1 MKKTKMFLEQ
11 KSVIIDEENRIIR
24 IKASTGD
31 FDREQDRI
39 NPKGWKLSEYTI
51 PFIDAH
57 KSSGSYD
64 GRLGE
69 VVKGYEENGVWY
81 NDVKLD
87 KPSDENPNAWT
98 DGEKLANR
106 VWNLI
111 KEGKDISVSVGFLP
125 DENGIKKNSNG
136 GYDFQ
141 SQEQYEL
148 SIVLAPCNP
157 KAGTK
162 SMNKFLEENKN
173 KSLEELIKSN
183 PKLEE
188 AITKA
193 FIDTE
198 IPINE
203 IPLRKLLKDKIEEVL
218 KFDDI
223 YIWSDGVYTD
233 HVVFSQ
239 TVYDNGYYEY
249 KNYQIGYSVL
259 ENNITLGND
268 LIEVKPME
276 IWVQEKE
283 DMEVMKSIKKDFTS
297 IKEFHNKSLELVKE
311 LEILKK
317 VEEET
322 PNTVVKKF
330 NFTKKVK
337 KANFKKE
344 DNK

>member
-11 KSVIIDEENRIIR
+11 KSVIVDEENRIIR

-81 NDVKLD
+81 NEVKLD

-162 SMNKFLEENKN
+162 SMENLRNKTLDEVIKEIPELEGF
-173 KSLEELIKSN
+173 
-183 PKLEE
+183 
-188 AITKA
+188 ITKA
-193 FIDTE
+193 LNKET
-198 IPINE
+198 IPNTE
-203 IPLRKLLKDKIEEVL
+203 IPLRKLLKDKL
-218 KFDDI
+218 KEKFKVEYI
-223 YIWSDGVYTD
+223 YLCELFVNKVIVDVW
-233 HVVFSQ
+233 
-239 TVYDNGYYEY
+239 NGSEYKYYEV
-249 KNYQIGYSVL
+249 GYTTD
-259 ENNITLGND
+259 EQANITLAE
-268 LIEVKPME
+268 EVTEVEPME

-283 DMEVMKSIKKDFTS
+283 MKETYEKTL
-297 IKEFHNKSLELVKE
+297 KENLEFKKE
-311 LEILKK
+311 LETLKK

>member
-81 NDVKLD
+81 NEVKLD

-162 SMNKFLEENKN
+162 SMENLRNKTLDEVIKEIPELEGF
-173 KSLEELIKSN
+173 
-183 PKLEE
+183 
-188 AITKA
+188 ITKA
-193 FIDTE
+193 LNKET
-198 IPINE
+198 IPNTE
-203 IPLRKLLKDKIEEVL
+203 IPLRKLLKDKLKEKFKVEYIYLCVL
-218 KFDDI
+218 FVNKVIVDV
-223 YIWSDGVYTD
+223 W
-233 HVVFSQ
+233 
-239 TVYDNGYYEY
+239 NGSEYKYYEV
-249 KNYQIGYSVL
+249 GYTAD
-259 ENNITLGND
+259 EQANITLSEEVT
-268 LIEVKPME
+268 EVKPME

-283 DMEVMKSIKKDFTS
+283 MKETYEKTL
-297 IKEFHNKSLELVKE
+297 KENLEFKKE
-311 LEILKK
+311 LETLKK

>member
-69 VVKGYEENGVWY
+69 VVKGYEENGIWY
-81 NDVKLD
+81 NEVKLD

-162 SMNKFLEENKN
+162 SMENLRTKTLDEVIKEIPELEGFIEKALNKET
-173 KSLEELIKSN
+173 ISN
-183 PKLEE
+183 
-188 AITKA
+188 
-193 FIDTE
+193 TE
-198 IPINE
+198 IP
-203 IPLRKLLKDKIEEVL
+203 LKKLLKDKL
-218 KFDDI
+218 KEKFKVEYI
-223 YIWSDGVYTD
+223 YLCELFVNKVIVDVW
-233 HVVFSQ
+233 
-239 TVYDNGYYEY
+239 NGSGHKYYEV
-249 KNYQIGYSVL
+249 GYTAD
-259 ENNITLGND
+259 EQANITLAE
-268 LIEVKPME
+268 EVTEVEPME
-276 IWVQEKE
+276 IWVKEKE
-283 DMEVMKSIKKDFTS
+283 MQETYEKTLKENLDIK
-297 IKEFHNKSLELVKE
+297 KE
-311 LEILKK
+311 LETLKK
-317 VEEET
+317 IEEET
-322 PNTVVKKF
+322 KNTVVKKL

-337 KANFKKE
+337 KVNFKKE

>member
-81 NDVKLD
+81 NEVKLD

-162 SMNKFLEENKN
+162 SMENLRTKTLDEVIKEIPELEGF
-173 KSLEELIKSN
+173 
-183 PKLEE
+183 
-188 AITKA
+188 ITKA
-193 FIDTE
+193 LNKETIPNTE
-198 IPINE
+198 IP
-203 IPLRKLLKDKIEEVL
+203 LSKLLKDKLKEKFKVEYIYLCVL
-218 KFDDI
+218 FVNKVIVDV
-223 YIWSDGVYTD
+223 W
-233 HVVFSQ
+233 
-239 TVYDNGYYEY
+239 NGSEYKYYEV
-249 KNYQIGYSVL
+249 GYTAD
-259 ENNITLGND
+259 EQANITLAE
-268 LIEVKPME
+268 EVTEVEPME
-276 IWVQEKE
+276 IWVKEKE
-283 DMEVMKSIKKDFTS
+283 MKETYEKTLKENLEIK
-297 IKEFHNKSLELVKE
+297 KE
-311 LEILKK
+311 LETLKK

>member
-81 NDVKLD
+81 NEVKLD

-162 SMNKFLEENKN
+162 SMENLRTKTLDEVIKEIPELEGF
-173 KSLEELIKSN
+173 
-183 PKLEE
+183 
-188 AITKA
+188 ITKA
-193 FIDTE
+193 LNKETIPNTE
-198 IPINE
+198 IP
-203 IPLRKLLKDKIEEVL
+203 LSKLLKDKLKEKFKVEYIYLCVL
-218 KFDDI
+218 FVNKVIVDV
-223 YIWSDGVYTD
+223 W
-233 HVVFSQ
+233 
-239 TVYDNGYYEY
+239 NGSEYKYYEV
-249 KNYQIGYSVL
+249 GYTAD
-259 ENNITLGND
+259 EQANITLAE
-268 LIEVKPME
+268 EVTEVEPME
-276 IWVQEKE
+276 IWVKEKE
-283 DMEVMKSIKKDFTS
+283 MKETYEKTLKENLDF
-297 IKEFHNKSLELVKE
+297 KKE
-311 LEILKK
+311 LETLKK

-322 PNTVVKKF
+322 PKIE
-330 NFTKKVK
+330 TKKSL
-337 KANFKKE
+337 FKKRGGE
-344 DNK
+344 NE

>member
-125 DENGIKKNSNG
+125 DENSIKKNSNG

-162 SMNKFLEENKN
+162 SMENLRTKTLDEVIKEIPELEGF
-173 KSLEELIKSN
+173 
-183 PKLEE
+183 
-188 AITKA
+188 ITKA
-193 FIDTE
+193 LNKET
-198 IPINE
+198 IPNTE
-203 IPLRKLLKDKIEEVL
+203 IPLRKLLKDKL
-218 KFDDI
+218 KEKFKVEYI
-223 YIWSDGVYTD
+223 YLYELFVNKVIVDVW
-233 HVVFSQ
+233 
-239 TVYDNGYYEY
+239 NGSEYKYYEV
-249 KNYQIGYSVL
+249 YS
-259 ENNITLGND
+259 
-268 LIEVKPME
+268 
-276 IWVQEKE
+276 
-283 DMEVMKSIKKDFTS
+283 
-297 IKEFHNKSLELVKE
+297 H
-311 LEILKK
+311 IL
-317 VEEET
+317 T
-322 PNTVVKKF
+322 II
-330 NFTKKVK
+330 
-337 KANFKKE
+337 
-344 DNK
+344 

>member
-81 NDVKLD
+81 NEVKLD

-162 SMNKFLEENKN
+162 MLKDIQEKTI
-173 KSLEELIKSN
+173 KELIEEDS
-183 PKLEE
+183 KLEE
-188 AITKA
+188 IIREHFGFDKA
-193 FIDTE
+193 FVETE
-198 IPINE
+198 IPMNE
-203 IPLRKLLKDKIEEVL
+203 IPLKKLIKDKIKMEL
-218 KFDDI
+218 KLDEI
-223 YIWSDGVYTD
+223 YICEIYID
-233 HVVFSQ
+233 HVIIAQ
-239 TVYDNGYYEY
+239 ALYENGWYEY
-249 KNYQIGYSVL
+249 KHYQVGYTVGTS
-259 ENNITLGND
+259 EITIDMNI
-268 LIEVKPME
+268 IEVESME

-283 DMEVMKSIKKDFTS
+283 MKETYEKTLKENLEIK
-297 IKEFHNKSLELVKE
+297 KE
-311 LEILKK
+311 LETLKK

>member
-81 NDVKLD
+81 NEVKFD

-162 SMNKFLEENKN
+162 SMENLRTKTLDEVIKEIPELEGF
-173 KSLEELIKSN
+173 
-183 PKLEE
+183 
-188 AITKA
+188 ITKA
-193 FIDTE
+193 LNKETIPNTE
-198 IPINE
+198 IP
-203 IPLRKLLKDKIEEVL
+203 LSKLLKDKL
-218 KFDDI
+218 KEKFKVEYI
-223 YIWSDGVYTD
+223 YLCELFVSKVIVDVW
-233 HVVFSQ
+233 
-239 TVYDNGYYEY
+239 NGSEYKYYEV
-249 KNYQIGYSVL
+249 GYTAD
-259 ENNITLGND
+259 EQANITLAE
-268 LIEVKPME
+268 EVTEVEPME

-283 DMEVMKSIKKDFTS
+283 MKETYEKTL
-297 IKEFHNKSLELVKE
+297 KENLEFKKE
-311 LEILKK
+311 LETLKK

-337 KANFKKE
+337 KENFKKE

>member
-31 FDREQDRI
+31 YDREQDRI

-69 VVKGYEENGVWY
+69 VVRGYEENGIWY

-162 SMNKFLEENKN
+162 SMENLRTKT
-173 KSLEELIKSN
+173 LDEVIK
-183 PKLEE
+183 
-188 AITKA
+188 
-193 FIDTE
+193 E
-198 IPINE
+198 IPELEGFIEKALNKEIIPNTE
-203 IPLRKLLKDKIEEVL
+203 IPLRKLLKDKL
-218 KFDDI
+218 KEKFKVEYI
-223 YIWSDGVYTD
+223 YLCELFVSKVIVDVW
-233 HVVFSQ
+233 
-239 TVYDNGYYEY
+239 NGSEYKYYEV
-249 KNYQIGYSVL
+249 GYTAD
-259 ENNITLGND
+259 EQANITLAEEV
-268 LIEVKPME
+268 IEVEPME

-283 DMEVMKSIKKDFTS
+283 MKETYEKTLKENLEIK
-297 IKEFHNKSLELVKE
+297 KE
-311 LEILKK
+311 LETLKK

-322 PNTVVKKF
+322 PKIEVKKSL
-330 NFTKKVK
+330 
-337 KANFKKE
+337 FKKIGGQNE
-344 DNK
+344 

>member
-1 MKKTKMFLEQ
+1 MFLEQ

-69 VVKGYEENGVWY
+69 VVKGYEENGIWY
-81 NDVKLD
+81 NEVKLD

-162 SMNKFLEENKN
+162 SMENLRNKTLDEVIKEIPELEGF
-173 KSLEELIKSN
+173 
-183 PKLEE
+183 
-188 AITKA
+188 ITKA
-193 FIDTE
+193 LNKET
-198 IPINE
+198 IPNTE
-203 IPLRKLLKDKIEEVL
+203 IPLRKLLKDKL
-218 KFDDI
+218 KEKFKVEYI
-223 YIWSDGVYTD
+223 YLCELFVNKVIVDVW
-233 HVVFSQ
+233 
-239 TVYDNGYYEY
+239 NGSEYKYYEV
-249 KNYQIGYSVL
+249 GYTAD
-259 ENNITLGND
+259 EQANITLSE
-268 LIEVKPME
+268 EVTEVEPME

-283 DMEVMKSIKKDFTS
+283 MKETYEKTL
-297 IKEFHNKSLELVKE
+297 KENLEFKKE
-311 LEILKK
+311 LETIKK

-322 PNTVVKKF
+322 PKIE
-330 NFTKKVK
+330 TKKSL
-337 KANFKKE
+337 FKKRGGE
-344 DNK
+344 NE

>member
-162 SMNKFLEENKN
+162 SMENLRNKTLDEVIKEIPELEGF
-173 KSLEELIKSN
+173 
-183 PKLEE
+183 
-188 AITKA
+188 ITKA
-193 FIDTE
+193 LNKET
-198 IPINE
+198 IPNTE
-203 IPLRKLLKDKIEEVL
+203 IPLRKLLKDKLKEKFKVEYIYLCVL
-218 KFDDI
+218 FVNKVIVDVWNCSE
-223 YIWSDGVYTD
+223 YK
-233 HVVFSQ
+233 
-239 TVYDNGYYEY
+239 YYEV
-249 KNYQIGYSVL
+249 GYTAD
-259 ENNITLGND
+259 EQANITLAEEAT
-268 LIEVKPME
+268 EVEPME

-283 DMEVMKSIKKDFTS
+283 MKETYEKTLKENLEIK
-297 IKEFHNKSLELVKE
+297 KE
-311 LEILKK
+311 LETLEK

>member
-69 VVKGYEENGVWY
+69 VVKGYEENGIWY
-81 NDVKLD
+81 NEVKLD

-162 SMNKFLEENKN
+162 SMNEFLEENRN
-173 KSLEELIKSN
+173 KSLDELIKSN

-188 AITKA
+188 VITKA
-193 FIDTE
+193 FMETE
-198 IPINE
+198 IPMNE
-203 IPLRKLLKDKIEEVL
+203 IPLKKLIKDKIKMEL
-218 KFDDI
+218 KLDEI
-223 YIWSDGVYTD
+223 YICEIYTD
-233 HVVFSQ
+233 HVIIAQ
-239 TVYDNGYYEY
+239 ALYENGWYEY
-249 KNYQIGYSVL
+249 KYYQVGYTVVTS
-259 ENNITLGND
+259 EITIDTNI
-268 LIEVKPME
+268 IEVEPME

-283 DMEVMKSIKKDFTS
+283 DMEVIKSIKKDFKS
-297 IKEFHNKSLELVKE
+297 IKEFHNKNLELVKE
-311 LEILKK
+311 LETLKK
-317 VEEET
+317 VEKET
-322 PNTVVKKF
+322 PKIEIKKSL
-330 NFTKKVK
+330 
-337 KANFKKE
+337 FKKRGGKNE
-344 DNK
+344 

>member
-11 KSVIIDEENRIIR
+11 KSVIIDDENRIIK

-125 DENGIKKNSNG
+125 DENGIKKNTNG

-162 SMNKFLEENKN
+162 SMENLRSKT
-173 KSLEELIKSN
+173 LDEVIK
-183 PKLEE
+183 
-188 AITKA
+188 
-193 FIDTE
+193 E
-198 IPINE
+198 IPELEGFIEKALNKETIPNTE
-203 IPLRKLLKDKIEEVL
+203 IPLRKLLKDKL
-218 KFDDI
+218 KEKFKVEYI
-223 YIWSDGVYTD
+223 YLCELFVGKVIVDVW
-233 HVVFSQ
+233 
-239 TVYDNGYYEY
+239 NGNEYKYYEV
-249 KNYQIGYSVL
+249 GYTTD
-259 ENNITLGND
+259 EQANITLAE
-268 LIEVKPME
+268 EVTEVEPME

-283 DMEVMKSIKKDFTS
+283 MKETYEKTLNENLEIK
-297 IKEFHNKSLELVKE
+297 KE
-311 LEILKK
+311 LETLKK

-322 PNTVVKKF
+322 PKIEKKLDFSKYEKSTTLNF
-330 NFTKKVK
+330 N
-337 KANFKKE
+337 KE
-344 DNK
+344 ENNV

>member
-31 FDREQDRI
+31 YDREQDRI

-81 NDVKLD
+81 NEVKID

-162 SMNKFLEENKN
+162 SMENLRTKTLDEVIKEIPELEGF
-173 KSLEELIKSN
+173 
-183 PKLEE
+183 
-188 AITKA
+188 ITKA
-193 FIDTE
+193 LNKET
-198 IPINE
+198 IPNTE
-203 IPLRKLLKDKIEEVL
+203 IPLRKLLKDKL
-218 KFDDI
+218 KEKFKVEYI
-223 YIWSDGVYTD
+223 YLCELFVNKVIVDVW
-233 HVVFSQ
+233 
-239 TVYDNGYYEY
+239 NGSEYKYYEV
-249 KNYQIGYSVL
+249 GYTAD
-259 ENNITLGND
+259 EQANITLAE
-268 LIEVKPME
+268 EVTEVEPME

-283 DMEVMKSIKKDFTS
+283 MKETYEKTLKENLEIK
-297 IKEFHNKSLELVKE
+297 KE
-311 LEILKK
+311 LETLKK

-322 PNTVVKKF
+322 PKIE
-330 NFTKKVK
+330 TKKSL
-337 KANFKKE
+337 FKKRGGE
-344 DNK
+344 NE

>member
-69 VVKGYEENGVWY
+69 VVKGYEENGIWY
-81 NDVKLD
+81 NEVKLD

-98 DGEKLANR
+98 DGEKLSNR

-162 SMNKFLEENKN
+162 SMENLRTKT
-173 KSLEELIKSN
+173 LDEVIK
-183 PKLEE
+183 
-188 AITKA
+188 
-193 FIDTE
+193 E
-198 IPINE
+198 IPELEGFIEKALNKETIPNTE
-203 IPLRKLLKDKIEEVL
+203 IPLRKLLKDKL
-218 KFDDI
+218 KEKFKVEYI
-223 YIWSDGVYTD
+223 YLCELFVNKVIVDVW
-233 HVVFSQ
+233 
-239 TVYDNGYYEY
+239 NGSEYKYYEV
-249 KNYQIGYSVL
+249 GYTAD
-259 ENNITLGND
+259 EQANITLVEETT
-268 LIEVKPME
+268 EVEPME
-276 IWVQEKE
+276 IWVKEKE
-283 DMEVMKSIKKDFTS
+283 MQETYEKTL
-297 IKEFHNKSLELVKE
+297 KENLEFKKE
-311 LEILKK
+311 LETLKK

-322 PNTVVKKF
+322 PKIE
-330 NFTKKVK
+330 TKKSL
-337 KANFKKE
+337 FKKRGGE
-344 DNK
+344 NE

>member
-162 SMNKFLEENKN
+162 SMENLRTKTLDEVIKEIPELEGF
-173 KSLEELIKSN
+173 
-183 PKLEE
+183 
-188 AITKA
+188 ITKA
-193 FIDTE
+193 LNKETIPNTE
-198 IPINE
+198 IP
-203 IPLRKLLKDKIEEVL
+203 LSKLLKDKLKEKFKVEYIYLCVL
-218 KFDDI
+218 FVNKVIVDV
-223 YIWSDGVYTD
+223 W
-233 HVVFSQ
+233 
-239 TVYDNGYYEY
+239 NGSEYKYYEV
-249 KNYQIGYSVL
+249 GYTAD
-259 ENNITLGND
+259 EQANITLAEEVT
-268 LIEVKPME
+268 EVKPME

-283 DMEVMKSIKKDFTS
+283 MKETYQKTL
-297 IKEFHNKSLELVKE
+297 KENLEFKKE
-311 LEILKK
+311 LETLKK

>member
-81 NDVKLD
+81 NEVKLD

-136 GYDFQ
+136 GYDFK

-162 SMNKFLEENKN
+162 SMENLRTKTLDEVIKEIPELEGF
-173 KSLEELIKSN
+173 
-183 PKLEE
+183 
-188 AITKA
+188 ITKA
-193 FIDTE
+193 LNKETIPNTE
-198 IPINE
+198 IP
-203 IPLRKLLKDKIEEVL
+203 LSKLLKDKLKEKFKVEYIYLCVL
-218 KFDDI
+218 FVNKVIVDV
-223 YIWSDGVYTD
+223 W
-233 HVVFSQ
+233 
-239 TVYDNGYYEY
+239 NGSEYKYYEV
-249 KNYQIGYSVL
+249 GYTAD
-259 ENNITLGND
+259 EQANITLAE
-268 LIEVKPME
+268 EVTEVEPME

-283 DMEVMKSIKKDFTS
+283 MKETYEKTL
-297 IKEFHNKSLELVKE
+297 KENLEFKKE
-311 LEILKK
+311 LETLKK

>member
-81 NDVKLD
+81 NEVKLD

-162 SMNKFLEENKN
+162 MLKDIESKTIKELIKEDSELEKIIRDYFGFEKELTLEEQLEKA
-173 KSLEELIKSN
+173 KKELEDVVSEKEELITK
-183 PKLEE
+183 KLE
-188 AITKA
+188 
-193 FIDTE
+193 
-198 IPINE
+198 
-203 IPLRKLLKDKIEEVL
+203 
-218 KFDDI
+218 
-223 YIWSDGVYTD
+223 
-233 HVVFSQ
+233 
-239 TVYDNGYYEY
+239 
-249 KNYQIGYSVL
+249 L
-259 ENNITLGND
+259 E
-268 LIEVKPME
+268 
-276 IWVQEKE
+276 
-283 DMEVMKSIKKDFTS
+283 
-297 IKEFHNKSLELVKE
+297 KE
-311 LEILKK
+311 LETLKK

-322 PNTVVKKF
+322 QKIE
-330 NFTKKVK
+330 TKKSL
-337 KANFKKE
+337 FKKRGGE
-344 DNK
+344 NE

>member
-69 VVKGYEENGVWY
+69 VVKGYEENGIWY
-81 NDVKLD
+81 NEVKLD

-162 SMNKFLEENKN
+162 SMENLRTKTLDEVIKEIPELEGF
-173 KSLEELIKSN
+173 
-183 PKLEE
+183 
-188 AITKA
+188 ITKA
-193 FIDTE
+193 LNKETIPNTE
-198 IPINE
+198 IP
-203 IPLRKLLKDKIEEVL
+203 LSKLLKDKLKEKFKVEYIYLCVL
-218 KFDDI
+218 FVNKVIVDV
-223 YIWSDGVYTD
+223 W
-233 HVVFSQ
+233 
-239 TVYDNGYYEY
+239 NGSEYKYYEA
-249 KNYQIGYSVL
+249 GYTAD
-259 ENNITLGND
+259 EQANITLAE
-268 LIEVKPME
+268 EVTEVEPME

-283 DMEVMKSIKKDFTS
+283 MKETYEKTL
-297 IKEFHNKSLELVKE
+297 KENLEFKKE
-311 LEILKK
+311 LETLKK

-322 PNTVVKKF
+322 PKIE
-330 NFTKKVK
+330 TKKSL
-337 KANFKKE
+337 FKKRGGE
-344 DNK
+344 NE

>member
-1 MKKTKMFLEQ
+1 MFLEQ

-162 SMNKFLEENKN
+162 SMENLRNKTLEEV
-173 KSLEELIKSN
+173 IK
-183 PKLEE
+183 
-188 AITKA
+188 
-193 FIDTE
+193 E
-198 IPINE
+198 IPELEGFIEKALNKETIPNTE
-203 IPLRKLLKDKIEEVL
+203 IPLRKLLKDKL
-218 KFDDI
+218 KEKFKVEYI
-223 YIWSDGVYTD
+223 YLCELFVNKVIVDVW
-233 HVVFSQ
+233 
-239 TVYDNGYYEY
+239 NGSEYKYYEV
-249 KNYQIGYSVL
+249 GYTAD
-259 ENNITLGND
+259 EQANITLAE
-268 LIEVKPME
+268 EVTEVEPME

-283 DMEVMKSIKKDFTS
+283 MKETYEKTL
-297 IKEFHNKSLELVKE
+297 KENLEFKKE
-311 LEILKK
+311 LETLKK

-322 PNTVVKKF
+322 QNTVVKKL
-330 NFTKKVK
+330 NFTKKS
-337 KANFKKE
+337 
-344 DNK
+344 

>member
-69 VVKGYEENGVWY
+69 VVKGYEENGIWY
-81 NDVKLD
+81 NEVKLD

-125 DENGIKKNSNG
+125 DENSIKKNSNG

-162 SMNKFLEENKN
+162 SMENLRTKTLDEVIKEIPELEGF
-173 KSLEELIKSN
+173 
-183 PKLEE
+183 
-188 AITKA
+188 ITKA
-193 FIDTE
+193 LNKETIPNTE
-198 IPINE
+198 IP
-203 IPLRKLLKDKIEEVL
+203 LSKLLKDKLKEKFKVEYIYLCVL
-218 KFDDI
+218 FVNKVIVDV
-223 YIWSDGVYTD
+223 W
-233 HVVFSQ
+233 
-239 TVYDNGYYEY
+239 NGSEYKYYEV
-249 KNYQIGYSVL
+249 GYTAD
-259 ENNITLGND
+259 EQANITLAE
-268 LIEVKPME
+268 EVTEVEPME
-276 IWVQEKE
+276 IWVKEKE
-283 DMEVMKSIKKDFTS
+283 MKETYEKTL
-297 IKEFHNKSLELVKE
+297 KENLEFKKE
-311 LEILKK
+311 LETLKK

>member
-31 FDREQDRI
+31 YDREQDRI

-69 VVKGYEENGVWY
+69 VVKGYEENGIWY
-81 NDVKLD
+81 NEVKLD

-162 SMNKFLEENKN
+162 MFKDIQEKTLK
-173 KSLEELIKSN
+173 ELIKEDSE
-183 PKLEE
+183 LEKIIRE
-188 AITKA
+188 HFGFDKA

-198 IPINE
+198 IPMNE
-203 IPLRKLLKDKIEEVL
+203 IPLKCLLKDKIEKEL

-223 YIWSDGVYTD
+223 WISDIYTD
-233 HVVFSQ
+233 HVIFTQ
-239 TVYDNGYYEY
+239 WLYE
-249 KNYQIGYSVL
+249 NYTYECKSYQVNYSVGTN
-259 ENNITLGND
+259 EIIIDTNI
-268 LIEVKPME
+268 IEVEPMQ

-283 DMEVMKSIKKDFTS
+283 DMEVMKSIKKDFKS
-297 IKEFHNKSLELVKE
+297 LKEFHNKSIEFLKE
-311 LEILKK
+311 LETLKK

-322 PNTVVKKF
+322 PKIE
-330 NFTKKVK
+330 TKKSL
-337 KANFKKE
+337 FKKRGGE
-344 DNK
+344 NE

>member
-11 KSVIIDEENRIIR
+11 KSVIIDEENRRIR

-81 NDVKLD
+81 NEVKLD

-136 GYDFQ
+136 GYDFK

-162 SMNKFLEENKN
+162 SMENLRTKTLDEVIKEIPELEGF
-173 KSLEELIKSN
+173 
-183 PKLEE
+183 
-188 AITKA
+188 ITKA
-193 FIDTE
+193 LNKETIPNTE
-198 IPINE
+198 IP
-203 IPLRKLLKDKIEEVL
+203 LSKLLKDKLKEKFKVEYIYLCVL
-218 KFDDI
+218 FVNKVIVDV
-223 YIWSDGVYTD
+223 W
-233 HVVFSQ
+233 
-239 TVYDNGYYEY
+239 NGSEYKYYEV
-249 KNYQIGYSVL
+249 GYTAD
-259 ENNITLGND
+259 EQANITLAE
-268 LIEVKPME
+268 EVTEVEPME

-283 DMEVMKSIKKDFTS
+283 MKETYEKTL
-297 IKEFHNKSLELVKE
+297 KENLEFKKE
-311 LEILKK
+311 LETLKK

>member
-81 NDVKLD
+81 NEVKLD

-162 SMNKFLEENKN
+162 SMENLRTKTLDEVIKEIPELEGF
-173 KSLEELIKSN
+173 
-183 PKLEE
+183 
-188 AITKA
+188 ITKA
-193 FIDTE
+193 LNKETIPNTE
-198 IPINE
+198 IP
-203 IPLRKLLKDKIEEVL
+203 LSKLLKDKLKEKFKVEYIYLCVL
-218 KFDDI
+218 FVNKVIVDV
-223 YIWSDGVYTD
+223 W
-233 HVVFSQ
+233 
-239 TVYDNGYYEY
+239 NGSEYKYYEV
-249 KNYQIGYSVL
+249 GYTAD
-259 ENNITLGND
+259 EQANITLAE
-268 LIEVKPME
+268 EVTEVEPME

-283 DMEVMKSIKKDFTS
+283 MKETYEKTL
-297 IKEFHNKSLELVKE
+297 KENLEFKKE
-311 LEILKK
+311 LETLKK

>member
-69 VVKGYEENGVWY
+69 VVKGYEENEVWY

-162 SMNKFLEENKN
+162 SMENLRTKTLDEVIKEIPELEGF
-173 KSLEELIKSN
+173 
-183 PKLEE
+183 
-188 AITKA
+188 ITKA
-193 FIDTE
+193 LNKET
-198 IPINE
+198 IPNTE
-203 IPLRKLLKDKIEEVL
+203 IPLRKLLKDKL
-218 KFDDI
+218 KEKFKVEYI
-223 YIWSDGVYTD
+223 YLCELFVSKVIVDVW
-233 HVVFSQ
+233 
-239 TVYDNGYYEY
+239 NGSEYKYYEV
-249 KNYQIGYSVL
+249 GYTAD
-259 ENNITLGND
+259 EQANITLAE
-268 LIEVKPME
+268 EVTEVEPME

-283 DMEVMKSIKKDFTS
+283 MKETYEKTLKENLEIK
-297 IKEFHNKSLELVKE
+297 KE
-311 LEILKK
+311 LETLKK